1 MFLLYLTKLRPLPQT
16 APPPAALKRKKSL
29 PDAQALPVNLMSRE
43 EAAVLSSAQRHEVRR
58 QAEEAAI
65 YRANPLLYL
74 TSPAVQVS
82 PDRTRPLKT
91 LFWLKY

>member
-1 MFLLYLTKLRPLPQT
+1 MKSCGLGRVYFHIYTPDNQASLPPQA
-16 APPPAALKRKKSL
+16 APPAAALKRKKSL

-74 TSPAVQVS
+74 TSPAVQVGS
-82 PDRTRPLKT
+82 G
-91 LFWLKY
+91 